1 MEIHGKLE
9 GKQIFMLHG
18 VPYHRVF
25 YTHRDDLETVLQ
37 CQLAE
42 SEFDGE
48 LNVGDPIMITYLLKT
63 VLEIRQDD
71 SVDLQTTT

>member
-1 MEIHGKLE
+1 MDVYGKLE

-25 YTHRDDLETVLQ
+25 YTHRDDPESVLQ

-42 SEFDGE
+42 SEFDGGLE
-48 LNVGDPIMITYLLKT
+48 VGDPIVISYLLKT
-63 VLEIRQDD
+63 VLEIRRD
-71 SVDLQTTT
+71 TTTTPQEAR

>member
-1 MEIHGKLE
+1 MEVHGKLE

-25 YTHRDDLETVLQ
+25 YTHRDDPESVLQ

-42 SEFDGE
+42 SEFDGD
-48 LNVGDPIMITYLLKT
+48 LDVGDPIVISYLLKT
-63 VLEIRQDD
+63 ILTIRRD
-71 SVDLQTTT
+71 TTATPQEAT

>member
-1 MEIHGKLE
+1 MEVHGKLE

-25 YTHRDDLETVLQ
+25 YTHRDDPETVLQ

-42 SEFDGE
+42 SEFNGD
-48 LNVGDPIMITYLLKT
+48 LVVGDPIVITHLLKT
-63 VLEIRQDD
+63 VLEIRRD
-71 SVDLQTTT
+71 STAS

>member
-1 MEIHGKLE
+1 MEVHGKLE

-25 YTHRDDLETVLQ
+25 YTHRDDPETVLQ

-42 SEFDGE
+42 SEFDGD
-48 LNVGDPIMITYLLKT
+48 LVVGDPIVITHLLKT
-63 VLEIRQDD
+63 VLEIRRD
-71 SVDLQTTT
+71 TTANRQETT

>member
-1 MEIHGKLE
+1 MEVHGKLE

-25 YTHRDDLETVLQ
+25 YTHRDDPESVLQ

-42 SEFDGE
+42 SEFDGD
-48 LNVGDPIMITYLLKT
+48 LDVGDPIVISYLLKT
-63 VLEIRQDD
+63 ILAIRRD
-71 SVDLQTTT
+71 TTATPQEAT